1 MKKSIIIAVLF
12 LISLSGF
19 SQEVYNLDKKKDTTS
34 TSIKTNDVAIYH
46 GEKLPVYKS
55 KNGKLFVYVTSK
67 KGNKY
72 KKYINS

>member
-1 MKKSIIIAVLF
+1 MKNLAIITLF
-12 LISLSGF
+12 LISLSMY

-55 KNGKLFVYVTSK
+55 KNNKLFIYVTSK

-72 KKYINS
+72 KKYI